1 MGCWTLLCTM
11 VLLHL
16 VPVTSRC
23 QLKIVESIP
32 QNLTYPQGSPTH
44 KATFDGWKEILQAA
58 KKEVNISSFYMTL
71 NGSDT
76 NTVDQT
82 TKEGE
87 SILAQLKI
95 LGKNGVVVRIVEEIS
110 SKGKSDSDELSRLK
124 LAQVQHLNMKN
135 FGYGGILHT
144 KFILVDGMHMY
155 MGSANMDWRSLTQVK
170 ELGLLAFDCPILVQ
184 DAAKLFEVYWQLSK
198 PGAKLPSVWSPSL
211 STTFNMQTPMKVDI
225 GSGSDNPLLY
235 LSSSPAK
242 FCPRGRTRDLDTL
255 LHVIRSAE
263 KFVWI
268 AVMDYIPAIIYDK
281 PYRYWP
287 VIDDELRKAAI
298 ERNIDVRVMS
308 SNWSHT
314 EEQMIQYLCSLT
326 ADSGI
331 KLYRGEH
338 AGWIDVKLF
347 EVPDYTP
354 EQKSIPFARVN
365 HNKYMVTDN
374 GGYIGTSNWS
384 GDYFNGTAG
393 VSVTIRQDG
402 DSSLPQ
408 QLRDVFSRDWNSK
421 YAKPIKCHD
430 SQ

>member
-1 MGCWTLLCTM
+1 M

-95 LGKNGVVVRIVEEIS
+95 LGKNGVVVRIVEEIL

-198 PGAKLPSVWSPSL
+198 PGAKLPSV
-211 STTFNMQTPMKVDI
+211 
-225 GSGSDNPLLY
+225 
-235 LSSSPAK
+235 
-242 FCPRGRTRDLDTL
+242 
-255 LHVIRSAE
+255 
-263 KFVWI
+263 
-268 AVMDYIPAIIYDK
+268 
-281 PYRYWP
+281 
-287 VIDDELRKAAI
+287 
-298 ERNIDVRVMS
+298 
-308 SNWSHT
+308 
-314 EEQMIQYLCSLT
+314 
-326 ADSGI
+326 
-331 KLYRGEH
+331 
-338 AGWIDVKLF
+338 
-347 EVPDYTP
+347 
-354 EQKSIPFARVN
+354 
-365 HNKYMVTDN
+365 
-374 GGYIGTSNWS
+374 
-384 GDYFNGTAG
+384 
-393 VSVTIRQDG
+393 
-402 DSSLPQ
+402 
-408 QLRDVFSRDWNSK
+408 
-421 YAKPIKCHD
+421 
-430 SQ
+430 